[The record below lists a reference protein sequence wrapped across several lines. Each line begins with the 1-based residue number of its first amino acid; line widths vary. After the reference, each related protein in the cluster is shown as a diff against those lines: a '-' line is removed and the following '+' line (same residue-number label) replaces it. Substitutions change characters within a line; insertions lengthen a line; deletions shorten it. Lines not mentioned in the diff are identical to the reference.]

1 MYAVVAL
8 KSPVID
14 NINTTN
20 ITWSLLKFNNYSS
33 ASGAHLVYL
42 PEANYRYTVEL
53 SGGNCVG
60 AELQHVNV
68 TSTHYRLPDPKCHHT
83 SNRGTILHGGANY
96 TVRVRA
102 WSINNDSI
110 ASNFSQTKSFTT
122 EARGVLVYITDN
134 VQKND
139 DSMFF
144 FIMHSSMR
152 FATKL
157 HSAKARSTLSDA
169 IMEHGAMP

>member
-33 ASGAHLVYL
+33 PSGAHIVYL

-53 SGGNCVG
+53 NGGNCSG
-60 AELQHVNV
+60 AEIQHVNV
-68 TSTHYRLPDPKCHHT
+68 TSNHYRLPDPKCHHT
-83 SNRGTILHGGANY
+83 SERDTIILHGGANY

-102 WSINNDSI
+102 WSIINIDSI

-122 EARGVLVYITDN
+122 EARGTCVSLYN
-134 VQKND
+134 
-139 DSMFF
+139 
-144 FIMHSSMR
+144 R
-152 FATKL
+152 
-157 HSAKARSTLSDA
+157 
-169 IMEHGAMP
+169 